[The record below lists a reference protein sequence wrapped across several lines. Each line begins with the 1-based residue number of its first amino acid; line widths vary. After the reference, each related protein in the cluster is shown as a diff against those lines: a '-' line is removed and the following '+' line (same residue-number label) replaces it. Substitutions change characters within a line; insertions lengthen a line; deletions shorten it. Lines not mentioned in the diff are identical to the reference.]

1 MEDIKTAL
9 DRENDR
15 MKAKKL
21 KPLYIVTTHWN
32 DRGEEYATVLSS
44 LLYDFFYEAETFT
57 SLAKAKKR
65 MKADIRE
72 FKKSYK
78 GNAMVFD
85 ITDRVVKVKMRMPSP
100 LGEQDMCVGEWRI
113 LEI

>member
-1 MEDIKTAL
+1 
-9 DRENDR
+9 

-21 KPLYIVTTHWN
+21 KPLYIVTTRWN

-44 LLYDFFYEAETFT
+44 FLYVPETFT
-57 SLAKAKKR
+57 SLAQAKKM

-85 ITDRVVKVKMRMPSP
+85 ISNRVVKVEMQMPSP
-100 LGEQDMCVGEWRI
+100 LGEQDMCVGVWRI